1 MRFAIINK
9 SRSIRRFVFSTL
21 GGFLH
26 SESVWLNKPKYDRL
40 IFNRKILRF
49 KNIKNG
55 FSIHYAFSNM
65 YTFSKTN

>member
-9 SRSIRRFVFSTL
+9 SRSIRRFIFSTL
-21 GGFLH
+21 GSFLH
-26 SESVWLNKPKYDRL
+26 TESVWLNKPKYERV
-40 IFNRKILRF
+40 IFKRKIPRF

-55 FSIHYAFSNM
+55 FSVQYAFSNM